1 MGKGG
6 GAGGIGEN
14 KLIVPQINQSV
25 VIPAPANIVLTIF
38 FYQKTK
44 RKNPRI
50 RKRDRINLL
59 RMRLVYHK

>member
-1 MGKGG
+1 MEKGG

-38 FYQKTK
+38 FYQK
-44 RKNPRI
+44 RKGKTQGLENEI
-50 RKRDRINLL
+50 ELIYLG
-59 RMRLVYHK
+59 

>member
-1 MGKGG
+1 MEKGG

-38 FYQKTK
+38 FI
-44 RKNPRI
+44 KNEKEKP
-50 RKRDRINLL
+50 KD
-59 RMRLVYHK
+59 